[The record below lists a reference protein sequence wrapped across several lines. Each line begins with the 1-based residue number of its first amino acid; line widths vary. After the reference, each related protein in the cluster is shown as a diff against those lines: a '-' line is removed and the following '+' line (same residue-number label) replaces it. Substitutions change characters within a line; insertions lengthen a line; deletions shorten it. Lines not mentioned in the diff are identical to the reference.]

1 MLVGLTGAG
10 IAGFYLSK
18 GNALVIGFI
27 ILGMILAA
35 LIFLMLSV
43 FIYSY
48 GDLVDKVCVIEK
60 HLRPVGYDPEDDTY
74 LEDGIRYRK

>member
-1 MLVGLTGAG
+1 
-10 IAGFYLSK
+10 
-18 GNALVIGFI
+18 
-27 ILGMILAA
+27 MILAA
-35 LIFLMLSV
+35 LIFLMLSL